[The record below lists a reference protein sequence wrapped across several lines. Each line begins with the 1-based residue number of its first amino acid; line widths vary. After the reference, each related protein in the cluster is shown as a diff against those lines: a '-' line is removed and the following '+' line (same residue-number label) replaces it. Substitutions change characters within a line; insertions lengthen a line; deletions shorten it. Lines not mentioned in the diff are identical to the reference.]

1 MSNPLRGSIEYSRDH
16 YSCASRADHLI
27 LCSSSCSGLP
37 ASLAWASHTRLRS
50 HPDID
55 GCCLVAD
62 IADNM
67 PTFPPPTASIGTPFE
82 AATIQSGEIRANQ
95 LEDLGGVRRI

>member
-1 MSNPLRGSIEYSRDH
+1 
-16 YSCASRADHLI
+16 
-27 LCSSSCSGLP
+27 
-37 ASLAWASHTRLRS
+37 
-50 HPDID
+50 
-55 GCCLVAD
+55 
-62 IADNM
+62 M